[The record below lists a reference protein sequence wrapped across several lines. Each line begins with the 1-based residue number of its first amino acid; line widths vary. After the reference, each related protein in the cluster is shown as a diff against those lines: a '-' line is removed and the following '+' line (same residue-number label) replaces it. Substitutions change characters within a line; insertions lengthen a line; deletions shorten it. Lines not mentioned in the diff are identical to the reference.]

1 MSNLR
6 LLTRNTKGPAMP
18 AHRLPILLLCL
29 LLLGLS
35 PSAGQAG
42 DATGATTS
50 TAACDFV
57 VTHANRGELPRIL
70 LGSDPPGAAEPAGM
84 SGIVFRKRVDINN
97 DGRPERVFIRQLRE
111 ARGIETFEVYD
122 AQQDRKI
129 RIGLS
134 RDDRWHSY
142 HLLSAMNLVLI
153 EHGGRVYMLGKTGDS
168 LHYLALIEPSN
179 EMRLVCEFGQR
190 ADGPAKIKTSKND
203 EVCRA
208 ALEGRVRFV
217 DFTLPHSITE
227 KSLQEGEYWRAEPG
241 KKAAQIDLDND
252 GKKEVVIPL
261 LPKTGLV
268 RGADAAYLA
277 VLKENGTQV
286 DGEATWRVPRRTGSR
301 VLPFVMGGVTYLDER
316 QVGPQRE
323 HWQIYML
330 SKDILKTVC
339 VFEVHP
345 VNHVMDDLQL
355 IERYA
360 RPGHHWGYA
369 ISSRGTGDVEALI
382 RAGQDVNEREEAT
395 DLRPL
400 HMALHQER
408 YDLVRLLLK
417 AGADPFRGGNR
428 MFSPL
433 WGAVHADSKEQVTM
447 LLQGAKQIE
456 GKGCDE
462 LNAALYSASPDMLE
476 LLLRSGIAICD
487 EAAVNA
493 VVMQNRDNKEKL
505 RILLAH
511 GLEPNRLYTKSVLAG
526 GVHREASGAVKV
538 GPDIQ
543 FKKVTRTLNQW
554 AKTAGDPE
562 VIKILN
568 ERGSGG
574 KR

>member
-1 MSNLR
+1 
-6 LLTRNTKGPAMP
+6 
-18 AHRLPILLLCL
+18 
-29 LLLGLS
+29 
-35 PSAGQAG
+35 
-42 DATGATTS
+42 
-50 TAACDFV
+50 
-57 VTHANRGELPRIL
+57 
-70 LGSDPPGAAEPAGM
+70 
-84 SGIVFRKRVDINN
+84 VDINN
-97 DGRPERVFIRQLRE
+97 DGIHERVFIRKLRQ
-111 ARGIETFEVYD
+111 AGGIETFEVYD
-122 AQQDRKI
+122 AQRDTKI

-142 HLLSAMNLVLI
+142 HLLSAMNLALI
-153 EHGGRVYMLGKTGDS
+153 EYGGQVYLIGKTGES
-168 LHYLALIEPSN
+168 LRYLALIEPSN

-227 KSLQEGEYWRAEPG
+227 KALQEGEYWRAEPG
-241 KKAAQIDLDND
+241 KKAAEIDLDND
-252 GKKEVVIPL
+252 GRKEVVIPL
-261 LPKTGLV
+261 LPKTGFV

-277 VLKENGTQV
+277 VLKENGTQL

-316 QVGPQRE
+316 QVGPQCE
-323 HWQIYML
+323 HWKIYML

-345 VNHVMDDLQL
+345 VNYVMDDLQL

-369 ISSRGTGDVEALI
+369 ISSRGTGDVEVLI
-382 RAGQDVNEREEAT
+382 RAGRDVNELEEAT

-417 AGADPFRGGNR
+417 SGADPFLGGNR

-493 VVMQNRDNKEKL
+493 VVMQNRDKREKL
-505 RILLAH
+505 EILLAY

-543 FKKVTRTLNQW
+543 FRKVTRTLNQW